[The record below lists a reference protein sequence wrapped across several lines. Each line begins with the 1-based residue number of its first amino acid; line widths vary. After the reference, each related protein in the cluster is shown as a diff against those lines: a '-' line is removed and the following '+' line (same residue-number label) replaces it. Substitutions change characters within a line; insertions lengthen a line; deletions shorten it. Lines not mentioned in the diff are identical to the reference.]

1 MSLAPRA
8 RRQTVVTHRPASGSN
23 VVKLTTEDGHP
34 NPATFNSKL
43 ELCTLQLRDQWV
55 QCTQHCTVLHSKPH
69 ENQRM
74 AWPARALQ
82 KSPRQCFLQHRQ
94 SGK

>member
-34 NPATFNSKL
+34 IPAPTFNSKL
-43 ELCTLQLRDQWV
+43 ELGMTCSPGLPKHDRNLPGSASCSTGNQGNEGRGVWFQLAPGDY
-55 QCTQHCTVLHSKPH
+55 P
-69 ENQRM
+69 
-74 AWPARALQ
+74 
-82 KSPRQCFLQHRQ
+82 
-94 SGK
+94 